1 MQMLGH
7 NPPDQH
13 QTAPSAHS
21 PAQNSATEKR
31 LRRRKWLVRG
41 LLLVFLLLWVAVPRY
56 LFWSGWRERLAVIK
70 EIERVG
76 GTYEVRHRT
85 PEFLRNWIGYRKYGQ
100 PGNPAIGPFDE
111 IIGVDFSN
119 NRDRTRRAESPAF
132 ISRLKVFPELESL
145 DLSYGPVTDDWMP
158 QISQLR
164 SLKELNLRHCRIC
177 GRGFGQLAALP
188 NLERIGLTYCP
199 IRDRY
204 LPLLARSRNL
214 RVINLSRCSHVT
226 PDGVVDLLRGW
237 RGDPVYIH
245 DVDGRFEELTTRG
258 NVIEN
263 LRTTPPRRRG

>member
-1 MQMLGH
+1 MLGH

-41 LLLVFLLLWVAVPRY
+41 LLLVLLLLWVAVPRY

-111 IIGVDFSN
+111 IIGVDFSG
-119 NRDRTRRAESPAF
+119 NRNRARRAESPAF

-158 QISQLR
+158 QISELR
-164 SLKELNLRHCRIC
+164 SLKELKLSHCRIC

-204 LPLLARSRNL
+204 LGLLAGCANL
-214 RVINLSRCSHVT
+214 KSINLLRCSHLT
-226 PDGVVDLLRGW
+226 PDGLAEFLRRSG
-237 RGDPVYIH
+237 GDPVYLH
-245 DVDGRFEELTTRG
+245 GTQRHHEELAARG
-258 NVIEN
+258 NVIEK
-263 LRTTPPRRRG
+263 LRTTPPPRRRW